1 MFNDFISDD
10 EFFELLSYYD
20 FEFEEGNGEVFIE
33 ETNQTV
39 KIEEFLDELIPKL
52 QIKRQEKDE
61 FDVCFSSNNKNMPYF
76 FKEFTKFN
84 SLNNEL
90 EIEYNKKSNFSSNVQ
105 KKYLSCSN
113 NKIYNSKQSKEF
125 VCAS

>member
-33 ETNQTV
+33 ETSQIV

-52 QIKRQEKDE
+52 
-61 FDVCFSSNNKNMPYF
+61 
-76 FKEFTKFN
+76 
-84 SLNNEL
+84 
-90 EIEYNKKSNFSSNVQ
+90 KK
-105 KKYLSCSN
+105 
-113 NKIYNSKQSKEF
+113 
-125 VCAS
+125 